1 MAMRMGRKNQGVYAL
16 RPQTAAAQLAPP
28 AGAGEHR
35 RMLHPTSPRSFLN
48 AALRLLA
55 LGALAAAAGCASPA
69 DAVDG
74 REVVFDSQSYFT
86 VTVDTRREDI
96 ELYWR
101 NPETG
106 QPFGGIEALKAW
118 TAGKGRPLA
127 FATNAGIYDREFR
140 PLGLYVED
148 GKTVVPLNLAH
159 GNPRSGNFSLLPN
172 GVFAVYDDG
181 SAEVRTSE
189 AFRAAGRKPRWA
201 TQSGPML
208 VIDGEINTQFE
219 NGSDSMKWRSGVC
232 ARTPREVVFAVS
244 RAPVNFHSF
253 ARLFR
258 DEIGCRDA
266 LFLDGSI
273 SQAYTPEAGYTGA
286 PAFMTKPYAGMVAV
300 FPKRR

>member
-1 MAMRMGRKNQGVYAL
+1 MHL
-16 RPQTAAAQLAPP
+16 H
-28 AGAGEHR
+28 HR
-35 RMLHPTSPRSFLN
+35 GMLHPIFPRSFRQ
-48 AALRLLA
+48 APLRI
-55 LGALAAAAGCASPA
+55 LAAASIAVLAGCAGRA

-74 REVVFDSQSYFT
+74 RDVVFDSQSYFT
-86 VTVDTRREDI
+86 VTIDTRDQDI

-101 NPETG
+101 NPDNG
-106 QPFGGIEALKAW
+106 QPFGGIEALKTW
-118 TAGKGRPLA
+118 TAARGRPLA
-127 FATNAGIYDREFR
+127 FATNAGIYDRDFR
-140 PLGLYVED
+140 PLGLYVEN
-148 GKTVVPLNLAH
+148 GKAIVPLNLAH

-172 GVFAVYDDG
+172 GVFAIYDDG

-208 VIDGEINTQFE
+208 VVDGEINAQFE
-219 NGSDSMKWRSGVC
+219 HGSDSMKWRSGVC
-232 ARTPREVVFAVS
+232 ARTPHEVVFVVS

-266 LFLDGSI
+266 LFLDGTI
-273 SQAYTPEAGYTGA
+273 SQAFTPRTGYVGA

>member
-1 MAMRMGRKNQGVYAL
+1 MLIKTAL
-16 RPQTAAAQLAPP
+16 RILAIGGL
-28 AGAGEHR
+28 AG
-35 RMLHPTSPRSFLN
+35 
-48 AALRLLA
+48 LA
-55 LGALAAAAGCASPA
+55 FGCADPA
-69 DAVDG
+69 DAVEG
-74 REVVFDSQSYFT
+74 RDLVFDSQSYFA

-101 NPETG
+101 NPDNG
-106 QPFGGIEALKAW
+106 QPFGDLAALKTW
-118 TAGKGRPLA
+118 TEGKGRPLV
-127 FATNAGIYDREFR
+127 FATNAGIYDHAFR

-148 GKTVVPLNLAH
+148 GKTIVPLNLAH

-181 SAEVRTSE
+181 HAEVLTSE

-208 VIDGEINTQFE
+208 VIDGEINPQFD

-232 ARTPREVVFAVS
+232 AKTPRDVVFVVS

-258 DEIGCRDA
+258 DELGCRDA
-266 LFLDGSI
+266 LFLDGTI
-273 SQAYTPEAGYTGA
+273 SQSFTPDDGYAGA
-286 PAFMTKPYAGMVAV
+286 PAFMTKPYAGIVAV
-300 FPKRR
+300 FPKKKK

>member
-1 MAMRMGRKNQGVYAL
+1 
-16 RPQTAAAQLAPP
+16 
-28 AGAGEHR
+28 
-35 RMLHPTSPRSFLN
+35 MLHPLLPRMFSHL
-48 AALRLLA
+48 ALRLLA
-55 LGALAAAAGCASPA
+55 VGALAGLAIGCADPA
-69 DAVDG
+69 DALDG
-74 REVVFDSQSYFT
+74 RDVVFDSQSYFT
-86 VTVDTRREDI
+86 VTVNTRREDI

-101 NPETG
+101 NPDSG
-106 QPFGGIEALKAW
+106 QPFGGLEALKTW
-118 TAGKGRPLA
+118 TAHKGRPLV
-127 FATNAGIYDREFR
+127 FATNAGIYDREFK
-140 PLGLYVED
+140 PLGLYVEN
-148 GKTVVPLNLAH
+148 GKTIVPLNLAH

-208 VIDGEINTQFE
+208 VIDGEINTQFD

-232 ARTPREVVFAVS
+232 ARSPHEVIFVVS

-266 LFLDGSI
+266 LFLDGTI
-273 SQAYTPEAGYTGA
+273 SQAYTPDDGYTGA
-286 PAFMTKPYAGMVAV
+286 PAFMTKPYAGMIAV

>member
-1 MAMRMGRKNQGVYAL
+1 M
-16 RPQTAAAQLAPP
+16 P
-28 AGAGEHR
+28 HR
-35 RMLHPTSPRSFLN
+35 RIRRMANRLILRS
-48 AALRLLA
+48 LA
-55 LGALAAAAGCASPA
+55 LASLAGLFIGCAAPA

-74 REVVFDSQSYFT
+74 RDVVFDSQSYF
-86 VTVDTRREDI
+86 VATVDTRRDDI
-96 ELYWR
+96 ELFWR
-101 NPETG
+101 NPDTG
-106 QPFGGIEALKAW
+106 QPFASIETLKGW
-118 TAGKGRPLA
+118 TAGKGRLLA

-148 GKTVVPLNLAH
+148 GKTVVPLNRAH

-172 GVFAVYDDG
+172 GVFAIYDDG
-181 SAEVRTSE
+181 TAEVRSTE
-189 AFRAAGRKPRWA
+189 AFAAGSRKPRWA

-208 VIDGEINTQFE
+208 VIDGEVNTQFD

-232 ARTPREVVFAVS
+232 AKSPHDVVFVVS

-258 DEIGCRDA
+258 DALGCRDA
-266 LFLDGSI
+266 LFLDGTI
-273 SQAYTPEAGYTGA
+273 SQAWTPTNGYAGA

>member
-1 MAMRMGRKNQGVYAL
+1 
-16 RPQTAAAQLAPP
+16 
-28 AGAGEHR
+28 
-35 RMLHPTSPRSFLN
+35 MLSQV
-48 AALRLLA
+48 ALRLLA
-55 LGALAAAAGCASPA
+55 VGVLGGLAIGCADPA

-74 REVVFDSQSYFT
+74 RDVVFDSQSYFT

-101 NPETG
+101 NPDNG
-106 QPFGGIEALKAW
+106 QPFGGLEALKTW
-118 TAGKGRPLA
+118 TANKGHPLS
-127 FATNAGIYDREFR
+127 FATNAGIYDREFK
-140 PLGLYVED
+140 PLGLYVEN
-148 GKTVVPLNLAH
+148 GKTIVPLNLAH

-181 SAEVRTSE
+181 RAEVRTSE
-189 AFRAAGRKPRWA
+189 DFRAAGRKPRWA

-208 VIDGEINTQFE
+208 VIAGEINKQFD

-232 ARTPREVVFAVS
+232 AKSPHLVVFVVS

-258 DEIGCRDA
+258 DEIGCHDA
-266 LFLDGSI
+266 LFLDGTI
-273 SQAYTPEAGYTGA
+273 SQAYTPDDGYVGA
-286 PAFMTKPYAGMVAV
+286 PAFMTKPYAGMIAV

>member
-1 MAMRMGRKNQGVYAL
+1 MEGSGKNPGVYAL
-16 RPQTAAAQLAPP
+16 PTKAASSALALPDCP
-28 AGAGEHR
+28 GEHP
-35 RMLHPTSPRSFLN
+35 RMLHPLLPRLFSRL
-48 AALRLLA
+48 ALRVLA
-55 LGALAAAAGCASPA
+55 VGALAGLAIGCADPA

-74 REVVFDSQSYFT
+74 GDIVFDSQSYFT

-101 NPETG
+101 NPDND
-106 QPFGGIEALKAW
+106 QPFGGLEALKTW
-118 TAGKGRPLA
+118 TASKGRALA
-127 FATNAGIYDREFR
+127 FATNAGIYDREFK
-140 PLGLYVED
+140 PLGLYVEN
-148 GKTVVPLNLAH
+148 GKTIVPLNLAH

-189 AFRAAGRKPRWA
+189 AFRTAGRKPRWA

-208 VIDGEINTQFE
+208 VIDGEINTQFD

-232 ARTPREVVFAVS
+232 AKTLHQVVFVVS

-258 DEIGCRDA
+258 DEIGCRNA
-266 LFLDGSI
+266 LFLDGTI
-273 SQAYTPEAGYTGA
+273 SQAYTPNDGYVGA
-286 PAFMTKPYAGMVAV
+286 PAFMTKPYAGMIAV
-300 FPKRR
+300 FPKKR

>member
-1 MAMRMGRKNQGVYAL
+1 
-16 RPQTAAAQLAPP
+16 
-28 AGAGEHR
+28 
-35 RMLHPTSPRSFLN
+35 MLHPLIPRMLSHV
-48 AALRLLA
+48 ALRLLA
-55 LGALAAAAGCASPA
+55 VAAVAGLAIGCAEPA

-74 REVVFDSQSYFT
+74 HDIVFDSQSYFT
-86 VTVDTRREDI
+86 VSVDTRREDI

-101 NPETG
+101 NPDTG
-106 QPFGGIEALKAW
+106 QPFGGLEALKTW
-118 TAGKGRPLA
+118 TANKGRPLA
-127 FATNAGIYDREFR
+127 FATNAGIYDREFK
-140 PLGLYVED
+140 PLGLYVEN
-148 GKTVVPLNLAH
+148 GKTLVPLNLAH

-181 SAEVRTSE
+181 TAEVRTSD

-208 VIDGEINTQFE
+208 VIDGDINTQFD

-232 ARTPREVVFAVS
+232 AKTPHVVVFVVS

-258 DEIGCRDA
+258 DEIGCHDA
-266 LFLDGSI
+266 LFLDGTI
-273 SQAYTPEAGYTGA
+273 SQAVTPDDGYVGA
-286 PAFMTKPYAGMVAV
+286 PAFMTKPYAGMIAV

>member
-1 MAMRMGRKNQGVYAL
+1 
-16 RPQTAAAQLAPP
+16 
-28 AGAGEHR
+28 
-35 RMLHPTSPRSFLN
+35 MLHPLLSRMFSHVG
-48 AALRLLA
+48 LRIL
-55 LGALAAAAGCASPA
+55 ALAALTGLAIGCADPA

-74 REVVFDSQSYFT
+74 RDVVFDSQSYF
-86 VTVDTRREDI
+86 VVSVDTRDEDI
-96 ELYWR
+96 ELHWR
-101 NPETG
+101 NPDNG
-106 QPFGGIEALKAW
+106 QPFSTLETLKAW
-118 TAGKGRPLA
+118 TEAKGRRLA
-127 FATNAGIYDREFR
+127 FATNAGIYDRDFK

-148 GKTVVPLNLAH
+148 GKTIVPLNLAH

-172 GVFAVYDDG
+172 GVFAVYEDG

-208 VIDGEINTQFE
+208 VIDGEINTQFD

-232 ARTPREVVFAVS
+232 AKTSHEVVFVVS

-266 LFLDGSI
+266 LFLDGTI
-273 SQAYTPEAGYTGA
+273 SQAYTPDDGYVGA
-286 PAFMTKPYAGMVAV
+286 PAFMTKPYAGMIAV
-300 FPKRR
+300 FPKRK

>member
-1 MAMRMGRKNQGVYAL
+1 MATRFLL
-16 RPQTAAAQLAPP
+16 RT
-28 AGAGEHR
+28 
-35 RMLHPTSPRSFLN
+35 
-48 AALRLLA
+48 LA
-55 LGALAAAAGCASPA
+55 LAGLAGLSIGCAEPA

-74 REVVFDSQSYFT
+74 REVVFDSQSYFV

-96 ELYWR
+96 ELFWR
-101 NPETG
+101 NPDTSE
-106 QPFGGIEALKAW
+106 PFATIESLKAW
-118 TAGKGRPLA
+118 TASKGRTLA
-127 FATNAGIYDREFR
+127 FATNAGIYDRDFR

-148 GKTVVPLNLAH
+148 GKAIVPLNLAH

-181 SAEVRTSE
+181 TAEVRSTD
-189 AFRAAGRKPRWA
+189 AFRASARKPRWA

-208 VIDGEINTQFE
+208 VVDGEVNTQFD

-232 ARTPREVVFAVS
+232 AKTAHDVVFVVS
-244 RAPVNFHSF
+244 RAPVNFHAF

-258 DEIGCRDA
+258 DNLGCRDA
-266 LFLDGSI
+266 LFLDGTI
-273 SQAYTPEAGYTGA
+273 SQAWTPGDGYAGA

>member
-1 MAMRMGRKNQGVYAL
+1 MATRIAL
-16 RPQTAAAQLAPP
+16 RSLV
-28 AGAGEHR
+28 
-35 RMLHPTSPRSFLN
+35 
-48 AALRLLA
+48 LLG
-55 LGALAAAAGCASPA
+55 LGSLSMGCAAPA

-74 REVVFDSQSYFT
+74 HDMVFDSQSYFIA
-86 VTVDTRREDI
+86 TVDTRREDI
-96 ELYWR
+96 ELAWR
-101 NPETG
+101 NPDND
-106 QPFGGIEALKAW
+106 QPFASIEALKTW

-140 PLGLYVED
+140 PLGLYVEN
-148 GKTVVPLNLAH
+148 GKAIVPLNLAH

-172 GVFAVYDDG
+172 GVFAIYDDG
-181 SAEVRTSE
+181 TAEVRTTE

-208 VIDGEINTQFE
+208 VIDGEVNTQFD

-232 ARTPREVVFAVS
+232 ARNAHEVVFVVS

-258 DEIGCRDA
+258 DGLGCRDA
-266 LFLDGSI
+266 LFLDGTI
-273 SQAYTPEAGYTGA
+273 SQAWTPAGGYAGA